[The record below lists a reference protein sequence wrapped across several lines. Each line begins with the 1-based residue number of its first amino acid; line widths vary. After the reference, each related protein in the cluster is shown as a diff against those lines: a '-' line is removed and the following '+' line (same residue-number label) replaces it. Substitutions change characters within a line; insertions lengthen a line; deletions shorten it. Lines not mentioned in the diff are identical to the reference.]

1 MDIKLTE
8 SHENNSDPLLEVSN
22 SQRSSKFR
30 ILVVGAGRIGAK
42 VLLQL
47 KKNPTLLVY
56 TVDPRETPF
65 AVEEEIIVSVDYQR
79 ELTPKDIEP
88 IIGEVEPD
96 IVLVTTS
103 RDDIGRS
110 SIPGLEVLVE
120 ALRQELEATS
130 KVPIIA
136 VSRTSL
142 I

>member
-1 MDIKLTE
+1 MNE
-8 SHENNSDPLLEVSN
+8 SHETISDPLLEVSH
-22 SQRSSKFR
+22 SQRSSEFR
-30 ILVVGAGRIGAK
+30 LLVVGAGRVGAK

-47 KKNPTLLVY
+47 KKNPTLIVY

-65 AVEEEIIVSVDYQR
+65 AVEEGIIDSVDYQR
-79 ELTPKDIEP
+79 ELTPKDLEPVIE
-88 IIGEVEPD
+88 EVEPD

-103 RDDIGRS
+103 GDDIGRS
-110 SIPGLEVLVE
+110 SIPGPEVLVE

-136 VSRTSL
+136 VSRTGL

>member
-1 MDIKLTE
+1 MDE

-22 SQRSSKFR
+22 SQLGSKFR
-30 ILVVGAGRIGAK
+30 ILVVGAGRVGAK

-47 KKNPTLLVY
+47 KKNPTLIVY
-56 TVDPRETPF
+56 TADPRETPF
-65 AVEEEIIVSVDYQR
+65 AVEEGIIASVDYQR
-79 ELTPKDIEP
+79 ELTLKDLELV
-88 IIGEVEPD
+88 IGEIEPD

-103 RDDIGRS
+103 RDDIGS
-110 SIPGLEVLVE
+110 SSVPGLEVLVE
-120 ALRQELEATS
+120 SLRQELEATS

>member
-1 MDIKLTE
+1 MDIKMNE
-8 SHENNSDPLLEVSN
+8 SHENNSDPLLDISN

-30 ILVVGAGRIGAK
+30 LLIVGAGRIGAK

-56 TVDPRETPF
+56 TVDPRETPY
-65 AVEEEIIVSVDYQR
+65 AVEEGIIASVDYQK
-79 ELTPKDIEP
+79 ELTPKDLEPVIEE
-88 IIGEVEPD
+88 IEPD

-103 RDDIGRS
+103 REDIGRS
-110 SIPGLEVLVE
+110 NVPGLEVLVE

>member
-1 MDIKLTE
+1 MDIKMNE
-8 SHENNSDPLLEVSN
+8 SHETISDPLLEVSH

-30 ILVVGAGRIGAK
+30 LLVVGAGRVGAK

-47 KKNPTLLVY
+47 KKNPTLIVY

-65 AVEEEIIVSVDYQR
+65 AVEEGIIVSVDYQR
-79 ELTPKDIEP
+79 ELTPKDLEPVIE
-88 IIGEVEPD
+88 EVEPD